1 MNYIYCFENK
11 INGHK
16 YIGQTNDLK
25 VRYNAHKS
33 QAYNS
38 NSKDYNCLFHKKIR
52 EYGLENFDFYV
63 LEEIDDSKDED
74 YIDFAESFWIDKLK
88 SWCRYGKGYNQ
99 TTGGKQFH
107 RNIKIDD
114 DSINQIKKLLIETEK
129 SFVELAEQFD
139 TYRECIARI
148 NIGKYGFDN
157 NLSYPLRITREWRE
171 ISQEIKTQIAQE
183 IISTKTSLKDI
194 AKKYKISYHT
204 INLLNQ
210 GKTNLQG
217 NFTFPLRKT
226 NTISQEQ
233 EDLILEGLKKGLR
246 DCEIIKIANVSRNTV
261 SNRRKKYNNLNL

>member
-33 QAYNS
+33 QSYNP

-52 EYGLENFDFYV
+52 EYGLENFEFYV
-63 LEEIDDSKDED
+63 LEEIDNTKDGD

-88 SWCRYGKGYNQ
+88 TWCRYGEGYNQ
-99 TTGGKQFH
+99 NTGGKQFH
-107 RNIKIDD
+107 RNLKIDET
-114 DSINQIKKLLIETEK
+114 SINQIKKLLIETEE
-129 SFVELAEQFD
+129 SFTELAQKFN

-148 NIGKYGFDN
+148 NSGRYSFDS
-157 NLSYPLRITREWRE
+157 NLNYPLRITRDWRE
-171 ISQEIKTQIAQE
+171 INQEIKKQIAEE
-183 IISTKTSLKDI
+183 IITTKTPLKDI

-217 NFTFPLRKT
+217 NYIFPLRKT
-226 NTISQEQ
+226 NTISQKQ
-233 EDLILEGLKKGLR
+233 EELILEGIKKGLR
-246 DCEIIKIANVSRNTV
+246 DCEIVKIANVSRSTV
-261 SNRRKKYNNLNL
+261 TNRRKKYNNLNL

>member
-38 NSKDYNCLFHKKIR
+38 NSKDYDCLFHKKIR

-99 TTGGKQFH
+99 K
-107 RNIKIDD
+107 
-114 DSINQIKKLLIETEK
+114 
-129 SFVELAEQFD
+129 A
-139 TYRECIARI
+139 
-148 NIGKYGFDN
+148 
-157 NLSYPLRITREWRE
+157 
-171 ISQEIKTQIAQE
+171 
-183 IISTKTSLKDI
+183 
-194 AKKYKISYHT
+194 
-204 INLLNQ
+204 
-210 GKTNLQG
+210 
-217 NFTFPLRKT
+217 
-226 NTISQEQ
+226 
-233 EDLILEGLKKGLR
+233 
-246 DCEIIKIANVSRNTV
+246 
-261 SNRRKKYNNLNL
+261 